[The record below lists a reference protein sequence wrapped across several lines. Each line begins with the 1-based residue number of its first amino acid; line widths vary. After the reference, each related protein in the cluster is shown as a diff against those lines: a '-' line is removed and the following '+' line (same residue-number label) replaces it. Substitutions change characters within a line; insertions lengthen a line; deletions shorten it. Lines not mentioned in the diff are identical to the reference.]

1 MKGYVFDFKRFST
14 HDGNGI
20 RTTIFLKG
28 CTLNCVWCQNP
39 EGISIK
45 QRPLYFPNKCIH
57 CKTCVYLSENGG
69 VTEEDG
75 KIKLDVSKEEDWE
88 HIIDSCP
95 AVALTMDSR
104 KMTVEEVVE
113 EASKDAPFFKYGGG
127 VTLSGGEPLYQH
139 EFAIEVLK
147 ELKKKK
153 VGLNS
158 LEDIYNLNK
167 EIIHQYETFVCDSAE
182 QYIHE
187 NIDIAK
193 TIGNKEYLLE
203 EQLRLAFV
211 YSLSGLFIQAND
223 IFKSIKCADLPD
235 HLKALYCWN
244 RIRYYENLI
253 KYTDDVRFSNEY
265 ISEKEAYR
273 DTVMSILFDQSDEY
287 RKEKAVKL
295 QDKGS
300 TKEALLILTEIY
312 DKQEPASH
320 GYAMMA
326 MGLARAYRLIGNYA
340 LEEKFLMLAAM
351 TDTKL
356 AVKENEAL
364 LTLAVNLYHKGDID
378 RAYNY
383 IKVALDDAIFYNS
396 RFKNTVI
403 ARIHPIIENTY
414 LIRLEKQKQ
423 NLRFYIFLTSL
434 FVVALAITLYFT
446 YKQTKIVS
454 RAKRHL
460 KAMNEELVGLNKNLD
475 EANLIKEKYVGYFMN
490 QCAVYINKLDEY
502 RKNVNRKIKTGQID
516 DLYKS
521 SSRPFEKELEEL
533 YHNFDKAFLNLYP
546 NFVEKFNSL
555 LKPEER
561 YKLEKDQ
568 LNTELR
574 IFALIRLGITDVGQI
589 AVFLHYSVQTI
600 YNYKSKVKRMST
612 LDSNI
617 FEEEVKKLGS
627 LSQK

>member
-1 MKGYVFDFKRFST
+1 MKRTLWFIFFLLNSLL
-14 HDGNGI
+14 HLFADGENNSL
-20 RTTIFLKG
+20 LKE
-28 CTLNCVWCQNP
+28 LDKV
-39 EGISIK
+39 ISERSIYT
-45 QRPLYFPNKCIH
+45 Q
-57 CKTCVYLSENGG
+57 E
-69 VTEEDG
+69 
-75 KIKLDVSKEEDWE
+75 KE
-88 HIIDSCP
+88 
-95 AVALTMDSR
+95 
-104 KMTVEEVVE
+104 TV
-113 EASKDAPFFKYGGG
+113 
-127 VTLSGGEPLYQH
+127 
-139 EFAIEVLK
+139 IK

-153 VGLNS
+153 AGLNS

-167 EIIHQYETFVCDSAE
+167 EIIHQYGTFVCDSAE

-193 TIGNKEYLLE
+193 EIGDEEYLLE
-203 EQLRLAFV
+203 GRLRLAFI

-223 IFKSIKCADLPD
+223 IFKSIKCVDLPV

-253 KYTDDVRFSNEY
+253 NYTDDIRFSSEY
-265 ISEKEAYR
+265 MQQKEAYR
-273 DTVMSILFDQSDEY
+273 DTVMMILYNQSEEY
-287 RKEKAVKL
+287 LKEKAVKL
-295 QDKGS
+295 QEQGKNED
-300 TKEALLILTEIY
+300 ALGILIEIY
-312 DKQEPASH
+312 KKQKTETH

-326 MGLARAYRLIGNYA
+326 MGLSRAYKQIGNSE
-340 LEEKFLMLAAM
+340 LEEKYLILAAM

-356 AVKENEAL
+356 SVKENEAL
-364 LTLAVNLYHKGDID
+364 LTLAVNLFHKGDID

-414 LIRLEKQKQ
+414 LIRLERQKQ
-423 NLRFYIFLTSL
+423 NLRFYIILVSL
-434 FVVALAITLYFT
+434 FVIALAITLYFT

-454 RAKRHL
+454 RAKKNL
-460 KAMNEELVGLNKNLD
+460 KDMNEELVVLNQNLD

-490 QCAVYINKLDEY
+490 QCAVYINRLDEY

-533 YHNFDKAFLNLYP
+533 YSNFDKAFLKLYP

-555 LKPEER
+555 LKQEER

-589 AVFLHYSVQTI
+589 AAFLHYSVQTI
-600 YNYKSKVKRMST
+600 YNYKSKVKKLSVFEAN
-612 LDSNI
+612 L
-617 FEEEVKKLGS
+617 FEEKVKKLGS
-627 LSQK
+627 LSLK

>member
-1 MKGYVFDFKRFST
+1 MK
-14 HDGNGI
+14 
-20 RTTIFLKG
+20 RTL
-28 CTLNCVWCQNP
+28 W
-39 EGISIK
+39 
-45 QRPLYFPNKCIH
+45 
-57 CKTCVYLSENGG
+57 
-69 VTEEDG
+69 
-75 KIKLDVSKEEDWE
+75 
-88 HIIDSCP
+88 
-95 AVALTMDSR
+95 LT
-104 KMTVEEVVE
+104 
-113 EASKDAPFFKYGGG
+113 FI
-127 VTLSGGEPLYQH
+127 L
-139 EFAIEVLK
+139 
-147 ELKKKK
+147 
-153 VGLNS
+153 LNS
-158 LEDIYNLNK
+158 LFYLHADNRNDSLLKALDKVISERSAYTRKKEATIEELKAKKARQTTPKDLYNLNK
-167 EIIHQYETFVCDSAE
+167 QIIHQYETFVCDSAE

-187 NIDIAK
+187 NIELAK
-193 TIGNKEYLLE
+193 KTGHEEHLLE
-203 EQLRLAFV
+203 ERLRLAFV

-223 IFKSIKCADLPD
+223 VFKSVRCADLPD
-235 HLKALYCWN
+235 YLKALYCWN

-253 KYTDDVRFSNEY
+253 KYTDDVRFSKEY
-265 ISEKEAYR
+265 MAEKEAYR
-273 DTVMSILFDQSDEY
+273 DTVMSVLFDGSDEY

-295 QDKGS
+295 QDKGNF
-300 TKEALLILTEIY
+300 KESLQILTEIY
-312 DKQEPASH
+312 DKQEPETH
-320 GYAMMA
+320 GYAMMS
-326 MGLARAYRLIGNYA
+326 MGMARAYRLMGDYER
-340 LEEKFLMLAAM
+340 EEKFLILAAM

-383 IKVALDDAIFYNS
+383 MKVALDDAIFYNS

-414 LIRLEKQKQ
+414 LYRLEEQKR
-423 NLRFYIFLTSL
+423 NLRFYILLTSL

-460 KAMNEELVGLNKNLD
+460 KAMNEELIGLNKNLD

-521 SSRPFEKELEEL
+521 SSRPFEKELEGL
-533 YHNFDKAFLNLYP
+533 YQNFDKAFLKLYP
-546 NFVEKFNSL
+546 NFVEEFNSL
-555 LKPEER
+555 LKPEEH

-589 AVFLHYSVQTI
+589 AAFLHYSVQTI
-600 YNYKSKVKRMST
+600 YNYKSKVKRMSL
-612 LDSNI
+612 LDSNL

>member
-1 MKGYVFDFKRFST
+1 MIMK
-14 HDGNGI
+14 
-20 RTTIFLKG
+20 RTLWFIFFL
-28 CTLNCVWCQNP
+28 LN
-39 EGISIK
+39 SLFY
-45 QRPLYFPNKCIH
+45 LYAD
-57 CKTCVYLSENGG
+57 SENDSLLK
-69 VTEEDG
+69 V
-75 KIKLDVSKEEDWE
+75 LDKVISERLIYTQKKEAT
-88 HIIDSCP
+88 I
-95 AVALTMDSR
+95 
-104 KMTVEEVVE
+104 
-113 EASKDAPFFKYGGG
+113 
-127 VTLSGGEPLYQH
+127 
-139 EFAIEVLK
+139 K

-312 DKQEPASH
+312 DKQESSSH

-533 YHNFDKAFLNLYP
+533 YHNFDKAFLKLYP

-617 FEEEVKKLGS
+617 FEEEVKMLGS

>member
-1 MKGYVFDFKRFST
+1 
-14 HDGNGI
+14 
-20 RTTIFLKG
+20 
-28 CTLNCVWCQNP
+28 
-39 EGISIK
+39 
-45 QRPLYFPNKCIH
+45 
-57 CKTCVYLSENGG
+57 
-69 VTEEDG
+69 
-75 KIKLDVSKEEDWE
+75 
-88 HIIDSCP
+88 
-95 AVALTMDSR
+95 
-104 KMTVEEVVE
+104 
-113 EASKDAPFFKYGGG
+113 
-127 VTLSGGEPLYQH
+127 
-139 EFAIEVLK
+139 
-147 ELKKKK
+147 
-153 VGLNS
+153 
-158 LEDIYNLNK
+158 
-167 EIIHQYETFVCDSAE
+167 
-182 QYIHE
+182 
-187 NIDIAK
+187 
-193 TIGNKEYLLE
+193 
-203 EQLRLAFV
+203 
-211 YSLSGLFIQAND
+211 
-223 IFKSIKCADLPD
+223 
-235 HLKALYCWN
+235 
-244 RIRYYENLI
+244 
-253 KYTDDVRFSNEY
+253 
-265 ISEKEAYR
+265 
-273 DTVMSILFDQSDEY
+273 MSILFDQSDEY

-533 YHNFDKAFLNLYP
+533 YHNFDKAFLKLYP

-589 AVFLHYSVQTI
+589 AVFCIILCRQSI
-600 YNYKSKVKRMST
+600 IIRVK
-612 LDSNI
+612 
-617 FEEEVKKLGS
+617 
-627 LSQK
+627 

>member
-1 MKGYVFDFKRFST
+1 M
-14 HDGNGI
+14 
-20 RTTIFLKG
+20 
-28 CTLNCVWCQNP
+28 
-39 EGISIK
+39 EG
-45 QRPLYFPNKCIH
+45 
-57 CKTCVYLSENGG
+57 
-69 VTEEDG
+69 
-75 KIKLDVSKEEDWE
+75 
-88 HIIDSCP
+88 
-95 AVALTMDSR
+95 
-104 KMTVEEVVE
+104 
-113 EASKDAPFFKYGGG
+113 
-127 VTLSGGEPLYQH
+127 
-139 EFAIEVLK
+139 
-147 ELKKKK
+147 
-153 VGLNS
+153 
-158 LEDIYNLNK
+158 
-167 EIIHQYETFVCDSAE
+167 
-182 QYIHE
+182 
-187 NIDIAK
+187 
-193 TIGNKEYLLE
+193 
-203 EQLRLAFV
+203 QLRLAFV

-223 IFKSIKCADLPD
+223 IFKSIQCADLSN

-253 KYTDDVRFSNEY
+253 KYTDDVRFSAGY
-265 ISEKEAYR
+265 IQEKNSYR
-273 DTVMSILFDQSDEY
+273 DTVMSILYDRSNMY
-287 RKEKAVKL
+287 LKEKAVKL
-295 QDKGS
+295 QDKGNV
-300 TKEALLILTEIY
+300 KEALKILTQIY
-312 DKQEPASH
+312 NEQNLGTH

-326 MGLARAYRLIGNYA
+326 MGLSRAYRLIGDYD
-340 LEEKFLMLAAM
+340 LEEKFLILAAM

-383 IKVALDDAIFYNS
+383 IKIALDDAIFYNS

-423 NLRFYIFLTSL
+423 NLRFYIFL
-434 FVVALAITLYFT
+434 AIALYFT

-460 KAMNEELVGLNKNLD
+460 KAMNEELVELNKNLD

-533 YHNFDKAFLNLYP
+533 YHNFDKAFLKLYP

>member
-1 MKGYVFDFKRFST
+1 MKYTFW
-14 HDGNGI
+14 
-20 RTTIFLKG
+20 L
-28 CTLNCVWCQNP
+28 TL
-39 EGISIK
+39 
-45 QRPLYFPNKCIH
+45 F
-57 CKTCVYLSENGG
+57 
-69 VTEEDG
+69 
-75 KIKLDVSKEEDWE
+75 
-88 HIIDSCP
+88 
-95 AVALTMDSR
+95 
-104 KMTVEEVVE
+104 
-113 EASKDAPFFKYGGG
+113 
-127 VTLSGGEPLYQH
+127 LSGFLLKLSAANQNDSLLR
-139 EFAIEVLK
+139 VLDKVISERQIYTVKK
-147 ELKKKK
+147 EATIKDLLKKKAEQNTLDEQYH
-153 VGLNS
+153 LNT
-158 LEDIYNLNK
+158 
-167 EIIHQYETFVCDSAE
+167 EIIRQYETFICDSAE
-182 QYIHE
+182 QYIHA
-187 NIDIAK
+187 NIKIAERK
-193 TIGNKEYLLE
+193 GDKEHLME
-203 EQLRLAFV
+203 SKLRLAFV
-211 YSLSGLFIQAND
+211 YSLSGLFVQAND
-223 IFKSIKCADLPD
+223 IFKSIRCDQLPD

-265 ISEKEAYR
+265 MCQKEAYR
-273 DTVMSILFDQSDEY
+273 DTVMTILYNQSDEY
-287 RKEKAVKL
+287 LKEEAVKL
-295 QDKGS
+295 QDKGKH
-300 TKEALLILTEIY
+300 KESLQILSKIY
-312 DKQEPASH
+312 DKQELDTH

-326 MGLARAYRLIGNYA
+326 MGLSRAYKLADNPEM
-340 LEEKFLMLAAM
+340 EEKYLILAAM

-364 LTLAVNLYHKGDID
+364 LTLAVSLYHKGDID

-414 LIRLEKQKQ
+414 LYKLEKQKQ
-423 NLRFYIFLTSL
+423 NLRFYILLTSL
-434 FVVALAITLYFT
+434 LAIALAIILYFT

-454 RAKRHL
+454 RAKKNL
-460 KAMNEELVGLNKNLD
+460 KVMNEELVLLNKNLD

-521 SSRPFEKELEEL
+521 SSRPFEKELEGL
-533 YHNFDKAFLNLYP
+533 YTNFDKAFLKLYP
-546 NFVEKFNSL
+546 TFVEEFNSL

-574 IFALIRLGITDVGQI
+574 IFALIRLGIIDVGQI

-600 YNYKSKVKRMST
+600 YNYKSKVKRMSA
-612 LDSNI
+612 LDANL

>member
-1 MKGYVFDFKRFST
+1 
-14 HDGNGI
+14 
-20 RTTIFLKG
+20 
-28 CTLNCVWCQNP
+28 
-39 EGISIK
+39 
-45 QRPLYFPNKCIH
+45 
-57 CKTCVYLSENGG
+57 
-69 VTEEDG
+69 
-75 KIKLDVSKEEDWE
+75 
-88 HIIDSCP
+88 
-95 AVALTMDSR
+95 
-104 KMTVEEVVE
+104 
-113 EASKDAPFFKYGGG
+113 
-127 VTLSGGEPLYQH
+127 
-139 EFAIEVLK
+139 
-147 ELKKKK
+147 
-153 VGLNS
+153 
-158 LEDIYNLNK
+158 
-167 EIIHQYETFVCDSAE
+167 
-182 QYIHE
+182 
-187 NIDIAK
+187 
-193 TIGNKEYLLE
+193 
-203 EQLRLAFV
+203 
-211 YSLSGLFIQAND
+211 
-223 IFKSIKCADLPD
+223 
-235 HLKALYCWN
+235 
-244 RIRYYENLI
+244 
-253 KYTDDVRFSNEY
+253 
-265 ISEKEAYR
+265 
-273 DTVMSILFDQSDEY
+273 MSILFDQSDEY

-533 YHNFDKAFLNLYP
+533 YHNFDKAFLKLYP

-589 AVFLHYSVQTI
+589 AVFLHYSVQRS
-600 YNYKSKVKRMST
+600 YENSVFYWK
-612 LDSNI
+612 
-617 FEEEVKKLGS
+617 
-627 LSQK
+627 

>member
-1 MKGYVFDFKRFST
+1 MIYILFCKLRKENT
-14 HDGNGI
+14 
-20 RTTIFLKG
+20 FL
-28 CTLNCVWCQNP
+28 Q
-39 EGISIK
+39 IK
-45 QRPLYFPNKCIH
+45 K
-57 CKTCVYLSENGG
+57 
-69 VTEEDG
+69 
-75 KIKLDVSKEEDWE
+75 E
-88 HIIDSCP
+88 HIIMKRTLWFIFILLNSLLHLFADGENDS
-95 AVALTMDSR
+95 L
-104 KMTVEEVVE
+104 
-113 EASKDAPFFKYGGG
+113 
-127 VTLSGGEPLYQH
+127 
-139 EFAIEVLK
+139 LK
-147 ELKKKK
+147 ELDKVISERSIYTREKEVIIKDLEKKK

-158 LEDIYNLNK
+158 LEDVYNLNK

-193 TIGNKEYLLE
+193 KNGNEEYLLE
-203 EQLRLAFV
+203 GRLRLAFI

-223 IFKSIKCADLPD
+223 IFKSMKCADLPV

-253 KYTDDVRFSNEY
+253 NYTDDIRFSSEY
-265 ISEKEAYR
+265 MQQKEAYR
-273 DTVMSILFDQSDEY
+273 DTVMMILYNQSEEY
-287 RKEKAVKL
+287 LKEKAVKL
-295 QDKGS
+295 QEQGKNE
-300 TKEALLILTEIY
+300 EALGILTEIY
-312 DKQEPASH
+312 KKQKTETH
-320 GYAMMA
+320 GYAMMS
-326 MGLARAYRLIGNYA
+326 MGLSRVYKQIGNSK
-340 LEEKFLMLAAM
+340 LEEKYLILAAM

-356 AVKENEAL
+356 SVKENEAL
-364 LTLAVNLYHKGDID
+364 LTLAVNLFHKGDID

-423 NLRFYIFLTSL
+423 NLRFYIILVSL
-434 FVVALAITLYFT
+434 FVIALAITLYFT

-454 RAKRHL
+454 RAKKNL
-460 KAMNEELVGLNKNLD
+460 KDMNEELVVLNQNLD

-490 QCAVYINKLDEY
+490 QCAVYINRLDEY

-521 SSRPFEKELEEL
+521 SSRPFERELEEL
-533 YHNFDKAFLNLYP
+533 YTNFDKAFLKLYP
-546 NFVEKFNSL
+546 NFVEEFNSL
-555 LKPEER
+555 LKQEEC

-589 AVFLHYSVQTI
+589 AAFLHYSVQTI
-600 YNYKSKVKRMST
+600 YNYKSKVKRMSVFEGN
-612 LDSNI
+612 L
-617 FEEEVKKLGS
+617 FEEKVKKLGS
-627 LSQK
+627 LSLK